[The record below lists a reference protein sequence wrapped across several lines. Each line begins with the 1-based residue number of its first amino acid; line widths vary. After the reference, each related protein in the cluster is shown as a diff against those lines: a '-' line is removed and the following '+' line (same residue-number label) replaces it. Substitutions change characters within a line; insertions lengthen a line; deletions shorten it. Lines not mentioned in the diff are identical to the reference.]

1 MGSSGR
7 HLGVI
12 PVLFGL
18 LWIIS
23 PSAVF
28 LAGAAMTVLSLAL
41 ARMVPPAPS
50 QEIVSVFTRA
60 PAAAAAD

>member
-1 MGSSGR
+1 M
-7 HLGVI
+7 
-12 PVLFGL
+12 
-18 LWIIS
+18 
-23 PSAVF
+23 A
-28 LAGAAMTVLSLAL
+28 VLSLAL